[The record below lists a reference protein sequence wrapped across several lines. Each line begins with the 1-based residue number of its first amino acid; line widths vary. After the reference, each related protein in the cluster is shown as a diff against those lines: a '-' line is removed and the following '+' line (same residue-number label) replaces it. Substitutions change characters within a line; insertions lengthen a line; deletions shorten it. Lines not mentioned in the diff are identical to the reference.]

1 MTWSVIARDEKT
13 GAFGVA
19 VTTKF
24 FAVGSLCPHAMG
36 RVGALATQAL
46 INPMY
51 GVQGMAMLRDGV
63 SAPDVVSR
71 LIGADAG
78 SATRQLHVI
87 DAAGRIAAHTGADC
101 IDWAGHRVGPTFS
114 VAGNMLAGPDVVG
127 KTYESFAANAA
138 KPLAERFIDAL
149 DAGQAVGGDKRGKQ
163 SAALIIYEGQDYPCL
178 SLRVDDHE
186 EPLAELRRL
195 YRMSLGRFAAFVT
208 IMATREN
215 PTGIFDRNVLEAE
228 VARREALLA
237 KGLPV

>member
-1 MTWSVIARDEKT
+1 
-13 GAFGVA
+13 
-19 VTTKF
+19 
-24 FAVGSLCPHAMG
+24 
-36 RVGALATQAL
+36 
-46 INPMY
+46 
-51 GVQGMAMLRDGV
+51 MAMLRDGV

-101 IDWAGHRVGPTFS
+101 IDW
-114 VAGNMLAGPDVVG
+114 PDVVG